1 MKWGVIALVAIPI
14 SIAWIFWKRRWI
26 MANVT
31 GSITESPEELAAD
44 AGIDV
49 DAYSLSRV
57 GESEETGEGSIACMW
72 ATKNEAN
79 RNNVSITRLVT
90 RARMKDDS
98 GQYVVANGDGHYGTQ
113 KHRYC
118 STDHDPSQSMM
129 DNAVAIMEGRIPDPT
144 NGAHHWDAPAL
155 QDLEH
160 ERDPDNHPS
169 SEEIARRREA
179 SGWHMVL
186 VDGVTKTRYWR

>member
-1 MKWGVIALVAIPI
+1 MKWEFIGLALIPA
-14 SIAWIFWKRRWI
+14 SIAFAVWKRRWI
-26 MANVT
+26 VANIT
-31 GSITESPEELAAD
+31 GSVPGSPEELAAS

-49 DAYSLSRV
+49 DAYSLARV
-57 GESEETGEGSIACMW
+57 GQSEETGLGSIACMW
-72 ATKNEAN
+72 ATKNEAK
-79 RNNVSITRLVT
+79 RSKLTPTQLVV
-90 RARMKDDS
+90 RARMKDDNGNVIVAPGN
-98 GQYVVANGDGHYGTQ
+98 GQYGTQ
-113 KHRYC
+113 KHRFC
-118 STDHDPSQSMM
+118 ATDHDPSQTMM
-129 DNAVAIMEGRIPDPT
+129 DNAVAIMDGRLADPT

-186 VDGVTKTRYWR
+186 IDGVTKTRYWR